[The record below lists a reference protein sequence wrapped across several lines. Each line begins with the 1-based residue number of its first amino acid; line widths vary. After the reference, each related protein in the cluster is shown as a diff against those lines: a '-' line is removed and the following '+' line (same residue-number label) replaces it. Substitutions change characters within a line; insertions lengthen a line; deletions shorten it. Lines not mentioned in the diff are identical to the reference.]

1 MRGARLK
8 FSGISGL
15 ASSRWPLNIKHRLS
29 TLRLLSA
36 GLTFDVEQSGVMK
49 AKLVFALIPVMA
61 ALVVT
66 ITMLHARLRPD
77 GPELREPDTGP
88 PSSRAASPPIAII
101 PDTLP
106 TSQPIALP
114 ASGSAT
120 RHMPAEKAIV
130 APNEPEG
137 LSQIRATSRAIAT
150 GAPAALRAAKQLG
163 DETERE
169 TALLTRTP
177 S

>member
-1 MRGARLK
+1 
-8 FSGISGL
+8 
-15 ASSRWPLNIKHRLS
+15 
-29 TLRLLSA
+29 LRLLLA
-36 GLTFDVEQSGVMK
+36 GLKFAVEQSGVMN
-49 AKLVFALIPVMA
+49 ANLVFALIPVMV

-66 ITMLHARLRPD
+66 ITVLHARLRPG
-77 GPELREPDTGP
+77 GPELRE
-88 PSSRAASPPIAII
+88 

-120 RHMPAEKAIV
+120 YRKPAEEARV

-150 GAPAALRAAKQLG
+150 GAPAALRAANQLG